1 MFTVVYTHTL
11 LIFQY
16 SAAEQGRCRTGQL
29 QNRAVAEQAAAEQGR
44 YRTGPLQNRAAAE
57 QGCCHRDAIH
67 YEGHAVIVH
76 TSIANCN
83 ATKIMNV
90 HCILVAEHSNTHML
104 VKEQGRALS
113 LKEKILLMLN

>member
-1 MFTVVYTHTL
+1 MFIVLYTHTL
-11 LIFQY
+11 LSFNY
-16 SAAEQGRCRTGQL
+16 SAAEEGRCRTGF
-29 QNRAVAEQAAAEQGR
+29 
-44 YRTGPLQNRAAAE
+44 
-57 QGCCHRDAIH
+57 CDRDAIH

-83 ATKIMNV
+83 ATKTMNV

-113 LKEKILLMLN
+113 L